1 MTLPLFSSCLFL
13 SRGGTHA
20 RPSSVPSSNN
30 QRITDRVIARGI
42 RVRISPFLKR
52 ISPEFFPPENASRVY
67 TKLRT
72 HEIIKQNLS
81 EILGGGCLLSPQK
94 RMLFVFAR
102 NYKMMRQSFRHGST
116 DYFQA
121 KFLRPGHPRPP
132 FLLTTPFFACTYPA
146 APPPRRTKRDKRLNN
161 RPTNQSRSTTVG
173 KTVGENLFVSPCVYT
188 YIYEYQEKHVSQF
201 RVLFIPKA
209 RSLGR

>member
-1 MTLPLFSSCLFL
+1 M
-13 SRGGTHA
+13 RTHA
-20 RPSSVPSSNN
+20 RPSSNN
-30 QRITDRVIARGI
+30 QRITDRVIARGF

-52 ISPEFFPPENASRVY
+52 ISPEFFPPENAFRVY
-67 TKLRT
+67 TKLGT

-81 EILGGGCLLSPQK
+81 KILGGECLL
-94 RMLFVFAR
+94 VFAR

-146 APPPRRTKRDKRLNN
+146 ARSWPPPRRTKRDKRLNN
-161 RPTNQSRSTTVG
+161 RPTNQSRSTTAG